1 MATSGTYYLNGPN
14 LATSTAVFLDAAFTT
29 CAPDGFY
36 SDGNIVREQVGCV
49 LLPQVECPSCASAC
63 NDLISAQAS
72 IGSARL
78 YRINTNSTN
87 ALGAI
92 VVEFN
97 FTNTP
102 LGILAELGGTF
113 YNGMSSQF
121 YGWLQGVGGDETY
134 VGESA
139 LNCGIGGIS
148 VTTAEFE
155 YQNGSFQ
162 PVGTTTVNTLPGQ
175 LALTPN
181 NPGVCKM
188 VIPKPSNNYTVVSTE
203 LYDLCGGT
211 DFDITI
217 NCPIQLPTWTGTV
230 NAPSGVLACIS
241 VPNQTYYYVH
251 LNGSGGVLG
260 IYDMVFSDPN
270 GEFPL
275 SAGFYGTGAMS
286 PSYDWVEVDGN
297 GVVIAIGTCPTPQGY
312 LIQRCY
318 TATQGVIYV
327 SGSLTVG
334 DRVFVDEYPGCIFE
348 VLNTSTAPQTLTFNS
363 VTSSVCADQCASWQF
378 ENAGPSPAMI
388 DYIDCNG
395 VLKQFQ
401 VIPGDFPIICAR
413 EIISAAPPA
422 IYNIIDCNCVSQG
435 QYLVQLCGDPLIQWE
450 VLTTIPVT
458 VGQLVKLSMPLDVDC
473 WFEVIS
479 VGTGPV
485 AFSSIIATNNGAFT
499 CSGVCNEYT
508 ITNSTGTTQTL
519 TYTDCSGVVITG
531 LIFSGTSTTVCAQA
545 GTVSAGPMTVTLN
558 SCNC

>member
-29 CAPDGFY
+29 CAPDGYY
-36 SDGNIVREQVGCV
+36 SDGTIVRQQVSCV
-49 LLPQVECPSCASAC
+49 LLPQVECPACASAC
-63 NDLISAQAS
+63 NDLISVQSSGAS
-72 IGSARL
+72 RL

-134 VGESA
+134 IGQSS

-148 VTTAEFE
+148 VTTSEFE

-162 PVGTTTVNTLPGQ
+162 PVGTTIVNTIPGQ
-175 LALTPN
+175 LALTTN

-188 VIPKPSNNYTVVSTE
+188 VIPKPSNNYTIVSTE

-211 DFDITI
+211 DFSVTI

-230 NAPSGVLACIS
+230 NSPSGVLACIS

-260 IYDMVFSDPN
+260 LYDMVFSDPN

-275 SAGFYGTGAMS
+275 PAGFYGTGAMS
-286 PSYDWVEVDGN
+286 PSYDWVEVDSN

-363 VTSSVCADQCASWQF
+363 VTSSVCTDQCASWEF
-378 ENAGPSPAMI
+378 TNPGPSPVFVN
-388 DYIDCNG
+388 YIDCNG
-395 VLKQFQ
+395 VSDTFQ
-401 VIPGDFPIICAR
+401 VIPGDTPIICAR
-413 EIISAAPPA
+413 EIISAPAPLTYD
-422 IYNIIDCNCVSQG
+422 IVNCNCVPQG
-435 QYLVQLCGDPLIQWE
+435 KYLVQLCGDPTEQRI
-450 VLTTIPVT
+450 VLTTIPIT
-458 VGQLVKLSMPLDVDC
+458 VGQLVKISYPFFVDC
-473 WFEVIS
+473 WYEVMS
-479 VGTGPV
+479 T
-485 AFSSIIATNNGAFT
+485 SSLPAMATVVATNSGAFT
-499 CSGVCNEYT
+499 CSSVCNEYT
-508 ITNSTGTTQTL
+508 VTNTTGTTQTL

-531 LIFSGTSTTVCAQA
+531 LIFNGTSTTFCAQA
-545 GTVSAGPMTVTLN
+545 GTVNAGAMTVTLN